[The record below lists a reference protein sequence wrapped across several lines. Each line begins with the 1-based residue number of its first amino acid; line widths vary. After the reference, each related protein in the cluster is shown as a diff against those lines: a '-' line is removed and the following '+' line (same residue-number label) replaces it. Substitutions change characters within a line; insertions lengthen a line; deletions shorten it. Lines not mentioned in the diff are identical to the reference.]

1 MKRSKIGVAIMAFFI
16 TLFAVGCSNSSNS
29 SSNNGSDKYT
39 TYMSQGKDAAS
50 SQKYEAAEEKFED
63 AHDVKATSESK
74 AYADQAGAMKDAQ
87 EEIREYEFKDA
98 LGELDKAA
106 NKTNGY
112 SVMTK
117 QAAKLYKTINKVQD
131 HITHDINPLYKQAKL
146 SYRDGNYQA
155 TVESCDQILDL
166 SYINGKYYK
175 KVKKNVKHLRKVA
188 NAKLNGEDVNDDI
201 DTDNLD
207 ANDDDEATTSSSNQ
221 SNSNTANTQN
231 NSAASKQSS
240 HATTSNSNAN
250 NSSNTNSSSNSN
262 SGMMID
268 GQTVTGRVIAQTRN
282 QLSSLGVDTSSWS
295 DQKVVNFMR
304 SAANNGHTTIDSYT
318 KQDVENFQ

>member
-50 SQKYEAAEEKFED
+50 SQKYEAAEEKFE
-63 AHDVKATSESK
+63 
-74 AYADQAGAMKDAQ
+74 
-87 EEIREYEFKDA
+87 DA

-166 SYINGKYYK
+166 SYI
-175 KVKKNVKHLRKVA
+175 
-188 NAKLNGEDVNDDI
+188 I
-201 DTDNLD
+201 
-207 ANDDDEATTSSSNQ
+207 
-221 SNSNTANTQN
+221 
-231 NSAASKQSS
+231 
-240 HATTSNSNAN
+240 
-250 NSSNTNSSSNSN
+250 
-262 SGMMID
+262 
-268 GQTVTGRVIAQTRN
+268 
-282 QLSSLGVDTSSWS
+282 W
-295 DQKVVNFMR
+295 
-304 SAANNGHTTIDSYT
+304 
-318 KQDVENFQ
+318 